1 MRFDI
6 PNILSTVFLG
16 TTLVAFTNI
25 RNVSARLVA
34 SSDVRKQVLESE
46 TIAKVKGDECIK
58 LDAGIVNREDVE
70 NIDVGILG
78 CGEALICLEDETSS
92 TGARCVDFEEASV
105 YEKASCKNIWKK
117 CDKDSDCCSDYC
129 YQMMYGLNIC
139 S

>member
-1 MRFDI
+1 MRFNI
-6 PNILSTVFLG
+6 PNNVSAVLLG
-16 TTLVAFTNI
+16 TTLVAFTSI
-25 RNVSARLVA
+25 RNASARLVA

-78 CGEALICLEDETSS
+78 CGEALICLEDETSW

-105 YEKASCKNIWKK
+105 YENASCKNEWEY
-117 CDKDSDCCSDYC
+117 CDKNSECCGDLWC
-129 YQMMYGLNIC
+129 DKWCEEL
-139 S
+139 